1 MRSRTSP
8 LVGAPRWVR
17 ALQVLTALVIA
28 AYAVWTLPGVRPG
41 PAFDV
46 AYDGVLQGL
55 GYTLVAVLALTGAAL
70 RTRTS
75 AAWWLVAAAV
85 SLRAMGFVL
94 ALTAIGLEHPLP
106 YPSIADAAWVLSS
119 LCLIGGVVLRLH
131 DLAPR
136 ASRLTVLDGIAAAL
150 LVVALAL
157 GILASPIR
165 TLTSPGTPDGAVAV
179 NIGYPVLDTVLLVAA
194 AALVTTVRLRLTRAD
209 HLLLGGVVAFA
220 AVDVVYFVLL
230 AQGRWRPGSLLASL
244 SLVATAV
251 IATAVWSAPGRTR
264 DRARALGE
272 APAPT
277 PEPGIALPASLVAVA
292 VLALAFTDPDAVPV
306 SLYCYLAALVVVV
319 CRGLLTVVGDR
330 EEADLVLGEAYEDA
344 QRFRSLVEASS
355 SFIGMADVRGHVL
368 YLNPQARRMIGVGP
382 DDDIASLT
390 VPQIVP
396 NEGNVPLERRWR
408 TLLEQGSWE
417 GQSAVRRLDGGPDIP
432 VTTSTFVVRDTRSG
446 EPFAV
451 ATIQRDI
458 REQLAAQQDLR
469 ILAEQRATLLHRL
482 VQAQEDERS
491 RIAADVHDDSV
502 QALAAVDLRL
512 AMLVPRII
520 DRSPELADS
529 LRALQDTVTDATE
542 RLRHLLFDLESP
554 ARRSSLAESL
564 DEAAAFL
571 LTEAGIR
578 WRVTGDLDVQ
588 LPEAERVTAYRVG
601 KEALANVGKHSRA
614 THVEV
619 ALAQT
624 DGGVSVVVRD
634 DGVGVEPEDLVEQP
648 GHLGIASMHNRADVA
663 GGRLEVRRGVGG
675 GTEVHLWLPSTPAT
689 A

>member
-1 MRSRTSP
+1 
-8 LVGAPRWVR
+8 
-17 ALQVLTALVIA
+17 
-28 AYAVWTLPGVRPG
+28 
-41 PAFDV
+41 
-46 AYDGVLQGL
+46 
-55 GYTLVAVLALTGAAL
+55 LVAVAVAL
-70 RTRTS
+70 R
-75 AAWWLVAAAV
+75 AV
-85 SLRAMGFVL
+85 GFVL
-94 ALTAIGLEHPLP
+94 ALTAISLEHPLP

-119 LCLIGGVVLRLH
+119 LCLIGGVALRLH

-136 ASRLTVLDGIAAAL
+136 VSRLTVLDGIAAAL

-165 TLTSPGTPDGAVAV
+165 TLTAPGTPHGAVVV

-194 AALVTTVRLRLTRAD
+194 AALVTTVRLRLSRSE

-220 AVDVVYFVLL
+220 AVDVTYFVLL
-230 AQGRWRPGSLLASL
+230 AQGRWRPGTLLASL
-244 SLVATAV
+244 SLIATAV
-251 IATAVWSAPGRTR
+251 IATAVWTASARVR

-277 PEPGIALPASLVAVA
+277 PEPGIALPATLAALA
-292 VLALAFTDPDAVPV
+292 VLALGLTDPDSVPA
-306 SLYCYLAALVVVV
+306 SLACYVAALLVVIG
-319 CRGLLTVVGDR
+319 RGLLTVVGDR
-330 EEADLVLGEAYEDA
+330 EESDLVLGEAYEDA
-344 QRFRSLVEASS
+344 RRFRSLVEASGD
-355 SFIGMADVRGHVL
+355 FIGMADAGGHVL
-368 YLNPQARRMIGVGP
+368 YLNPQGRRMIGVGP
-382 DDDIASLT
+382 EDDITSLT

-396 NEGNVPLERRWR
+396 AGGAVPLERRWAS
-408 TLLEQGSWE
+408 LLEHGSWE
-417 GQSAVRRLDGGPDIP
+417 GESAVHPLDGSPDIP
-432 VTTSTFVVRDTRSG
+432 VTISTFVVRDTRSG

-458 REQLAAQQDLR
+458 RDQLAAQEDLR
-469 ILAEQRATLLHRL
+469 VLAEQRATLLHRL

-512 AMLVPRII
+512 AMLAPRIL
-520 DRSPELADS
+520 DRSPELADN
-529 LRALQDTVTDATE
+529 LETLQATVANATQ

-564 DEAAAFL
+564 DDAAAFV
-571 LTEAGIR
+571 LTEAGMH
-578 WRVTGDLDVQ
+578 WRVTGDLDVD
-588 LPEAERVTAYRVG
+588 LPEAERVTAYRIA
-601 KEALANVGKHSRA
+601 KEALANAGKHSRA

-619 ALAQT
+619 ELART

-634 DGVGVEPEDLVEQP
+634 DGIGVEPEDLAEQP

-663 GGRLEVRRGVGG
+663 GGRLEVRPADGG
-675 GTEVHLWLPSTPAT
+675 GTEVELWLPLTPAT